1 MSRQFQHIVR
11 IVDRDLDGSL
21 KVAYALTGLKGIG
34 INLAQMILKKAGID
48 PDMRLGFLTESEI
61 ESLSDVIQNPS
72 KYDIPEWALNRRKDL
87 ETGENLHLLGAD
99 LELRVKSDIELM
111 KRIKCWKGVRHAL
124 GLRVRGQRTKTTG
137 RTGKAV
143 GVRRRRAGRG

>member
-87 ETGENLHLLGAD
+87 ETGKNLHLLGAD
-99 LELRVKSDIELM
+99 LELRVKSDIDLM

>member
-61 ESLSDVIQNPS
+61 ESLSDIIQNPS

-99 LELRVKSDIELM
+99 LELRVKSDIDLM

>member
-11 IVDRDLDGSL
+11 IVDRDVDGSL
-21 KVAYALTGLKGIG
+21 KVAYAITRLKGIG

-48 PDMRLGFLTESEI
+48 PDTRLGFLTESEI
-61 ESLSDVIQNPS
+61 EHLSDVIQNPA
-72 KYDIPEWALNRRKDL
+72 KYDIPDWALNRRKDL
-87 ETGENLHLLGAD
+87 ETGKNLHLLGAD

>member
-61 ESLSDVIQNPS
+61 ESLSDIIQNPS

>member
-21 KVAYALTGLKGIG
+21 KVAYALTGLKGVG

-48 PDMRLGFLTESEI
+48 PNTRLGFLTESEI
-61 ESLSDVIQNPS
+61 ERLSDIIQNPT
-72 KYDIPEWALNRRKDL
+72 KYNIPEWALNRRKDL
-87 ETGENLHLLGAD
+87 ETGKNLHLLGAE

-111 KRIKCWKGVRHAL
+111 KKIKCWKGVRHAL